1 MAANVPSPR
10 PPQPTEET
18 PAAPAGRTA
27 MNWVMV
33 LWLVCFLAI
42 VVFAM
47 ISYFAGMFYT
57 PRQ

>member
-10 PPQPTEET
+10 PPQPPEKT
-18 PAAPAGRTA
+18 AAPAERTP

>member
-1 MAANVPSPR
+1 MAANVS
-10 PPQPTEET
+10 PQPPEET
-18 PAAPAGRTA
+18 PAAPAGRTP

-33 LWLVCFLAI
+33 LWLVCFLVI

-47 ISYFAGMFYT
+47 TSYFAGMFYT